1 MSFSVD
7 RIIARAERLAK
18 AGDIEQAAS
27 LYGAVLEKFPQ
38 NTRAKD
44 GLAVLAKEARSSR
57 AAAGALDKHLG
68 ALIALFNE
76 GRHQAVIEQAESLT
90 HAYPQAARLY
100 NILGAANAA
109 LGRNEAALSSY
120 AKAVECEPGL
130 AIAHNNL
137 GNVLSALGRAG
148 EALARYDEALRIIPQ
163 FAEAHNNAGSALQS
177 LGRYEE
183 AASRFD
189 KAIRLRPD
197 YAEAHHNLGGVLK
210 ALGRVDEA
218 LESYAQALRIN
229 PRFAEAHYSCG
240 VLLAER
246 ERFDEAAARYAAAL
260 QLKPRHAEA
269 HNGLGMVLQALGR
282 DEEALAS
289 YDRALQCRSE
299 FAEAHNNRANALRD
313 LGRYDEAIAAFAKA
327 VSLAPD
333 SDDIWRNYAKTL
345 RGVSFDAY
353 APDMAAAFTEI
364 LKRKTLVDPVQL
376 ARPALKLLSLD
387 PQLRAFM
394 ASCREGAT
402 ATQNP
407 ETRYEEIAAGLS
419 GAPLLLQLMEAAP
432 LPDLEVEAFLRTLR
446 KALLVHRRSI
456 GAREALAPFQRAL
469 ALQCFINEF
478 VYGETDE
485 ETAALKALEAE
496 IGAWRAPLSDEDVY
510 NIACLA
516 SYRPL
521 DAYEWAAGLPDDN
534 RIKPIIDRYVRDA
547 AAVEAVRPTITTL
560 ENITDDVSL
569 AVREQYEENP
579 YPRWVSTGLEKR
591 PKSVAAVAAH
601 LKLRLEGI
609 GALSTDALD
618 ILVAGCGTG
627 RQAAS
632 TARRFRNA
640 RVLAVDL
647 SLSSLAYAK
656 WKTAELEI
664 DNVDYL
670 QADILDL
677 ARLDRAFDI
686 VECVGV
692 LHHMRDPVAGWRVVA
707 DCVKPGGLMKV
718 GLYSETARAH
728 LSELRARL
736 APAASPRDLRARR
749 DEIIAMDDEAA
760 RKVVQS
766 HDFYSASAF
775 RDMMFHA
782 CEHRFRLPE
791 LKAHIDALGLRFA
804 GFEFESEAIVKAF
817 AEHHPDEHHTDSGAI
832 YDLDRWHEFELA
844 NPALFGGMYNF
855 WLQKP
860 AA

>member
-7 RIIARAERLAK
+7 RIIARAARLAK
-18 AGDIEQAAS
+18 AGDIDQAEA

-44 GLAVLAKEARSSR
+44 GLAALAKGARPSP
-57 AAAGALDKHLG
+57 AAPGRLDQHLG

-76 GRHQAVIEQAESLT
+76 GRHQAVIEEAERL
-90 HAYPQAARLY
+90 ARDYPQAARLY

-120 AKAVECEPGL
+120 AKAVELEPGL

-137 GNVLSALGRAG
+137 GNVLSAMGRVE
-148 EALARYDEALRIIPQ
+148 EALARYEEALRIIPQ

-177 LGRYEE
+177 LERYEA
-183 AASRFD
+183 AASRFEA
-189 KAIRLRPD
+189 AIRLRPD
-197 YAEAHHNLGGVLK
+197 YAEARHN
-210 ALGRVDEA
+210 
-218 LESYAQALRIN
+218 
-229 PRFAEAHYSCG
+229 
-240 VLLAER
+240 
-246 ERFDEAAARYAAAL
+246 
-260 QLKPRHAEA
+260 
-269 HNGLGMVLQALGR
+269 LGMVLQVLGR

-289 YDRALQCRSE
+289 YESAVQHRPD
-299 FAEAHNNRANALRD
+299 FAGAHNNRANALRA
-313 LGRYDEAIAAFAKA
+313 LGRYGEALAAFATA

-333 SDDIWRNYAKTL
+333 RGDIWQNYAKTL
-345 RGVSFDAY
+345 RSVSFDAY
-353 APDMAAAFTEI
+353 APDMADAYVQV

-376 ARPALKLLSLD
+376 VRPALRLLSLD
-387 PQLRAFM
+387 PQFRAFTG
-394 ASCREGAT
+394 SCREA
-402 ATQNP
+402 ASAAQ
-407 ETRYEEIAAGLS
+407 YAEIAAGLS

-432 LPDLEVEAFLRTLR
+432 LPDLEVETLLRTLR
-446 KALLVHRRSI
+446 KALLLHRQSVPVND
-456 GAREALAPFQRAL
+456 ALAPFQRAL
-469 ALQCFINEF
+469 AMQCFVNEF
-478 VYGETDE
+478 VYGETEE
-485 ETAALKALEAE
+485 ETAAVEALEAE
-496 IGAWRAPLSDEDVY
+496 LGAWRAPLSDEDVY
-510 NIACLA
+510 NITCLA

-521 DAYEWAAGLPDDN
+521 GACDQAAALPDDI
-534 RIKPIIDRYVRDA
+534 RIKPIIDRHVRDA
-547 AAVEAVRPTITTL
+547 AAAEAIRPTITTL
-560 ENITDDVSL
+560 ESITDDVSL
-569 AVREQYEENP
+569 AVRAQYEENP
-579 YPRWVSTGLEKR
+579 YPRWVSVGLEQR
-591 PKSVAAVAAH
+591 PKSLAAVAKH
-601 LKLRLEGI
+601 LKLRLEN
-609 GALSTDALD
+609 GAPLPSDRLD

-647 SLSSLAYAK
+647 SLNSLAYAK
-656 WKTAELEI
+656 WKTAALEI

-677 ARLDRAFDI
+677 RALGREFDV

-707 DCVKPGGLMKV
+707 DCLKPGGLMKV

-728 LSELRARL
+728 LSGLRARL
-736 APAASPRDLRARR
+736 APAASQSELCARR

-760 RKVVQS
+760 RKVARS
-766 HDFYSASAF
+766 HDFYSASTF

-804 GFEFESEAIVKAF
+804 GFEFETDAITAAF
-817 AEHHPDEHHTDSGAI
+817 AERHPGSGAV